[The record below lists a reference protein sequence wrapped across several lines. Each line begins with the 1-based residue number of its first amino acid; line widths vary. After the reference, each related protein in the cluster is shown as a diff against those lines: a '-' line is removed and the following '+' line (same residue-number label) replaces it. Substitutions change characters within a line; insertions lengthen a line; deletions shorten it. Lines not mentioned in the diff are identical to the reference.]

1 MIFFQVFKNVK
12 STGDTEISTSSMIL
26 SWFKLRKLLKK
37 EKKKRK
43 CKAKT
48 EMLHSSLS
56 SHNLMMMIILILQ
69 LVSFNVQQL
78 RSLLLPYQFL
88 VWLYGLVHPAD
99 HNQYFLVKFF
109 ADFVDKLI

>member
-1 MIFFQVFKNVK
+1 MKEV
-12 STGDTEISTSSMIL
+12 TE
-26 SWFKLRKLLKK
+26 KG
-37 EKKKRK
+37 KKKRK

-48 EMLHSSLS
+48 AMLHSSLS

-109 ADFVDKLI
+109 ADSVDKLI

>member
-1 MIFFQVFKNVK
+1 M
-12 STGDTEISTSSMIL
+12 
-26 SWFKLRKLLKK
+26 K
-37 EKKKRK
+37 EVSEKGKKKRK

-48 EMLHSSLS
+48 AMLHSSLS
-56 SHNLMMMIILILQ
+56 SHNLMMMISLISQ
-69 LVSFNVQQL
+69 LVSFYVQQL

-99 HNQYFLVKFF
+99 HNQYFLVKVF

>member
-1 MIFFQVFKNVK
+1 MKEV
-12 STGDTEISTSSMIL
+12 TE
-26 SWFKLRKLLKK
+26 KG
-37 EKKKRK
+37 KKKRRK

-56 SHNLMMMIILILQ
+56 SHNLMMMIILISQ
-69 LVSFNVQQL
+69 LVSFNVITIKITAT
-78 RSLLLPYQFL
+78 SLPIFGL
-88 VWLYGLVHPAD
+88 VYVLVHPAD

>member
-1 MIFFQVFKNVK
+1 MKEVSEKGK
-12 STGDTEISTSSMIL
+12 
-26 SWFKLRKLLKK
+26 KK
-37 EKKKRK
+37 EN
-43 CKAKT
+43 AKQKLQCYT
-48 EMLHSSLS
+48 VS